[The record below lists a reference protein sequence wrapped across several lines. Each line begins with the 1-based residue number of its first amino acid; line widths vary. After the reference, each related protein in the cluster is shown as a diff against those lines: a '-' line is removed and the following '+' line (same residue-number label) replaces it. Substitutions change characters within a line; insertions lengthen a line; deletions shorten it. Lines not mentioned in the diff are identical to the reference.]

1 MRKKLLV
8 LALVLVLVMSLS
20 VALVACN
27 PTEEAGKAPASELER
42 AKEAVHTMYKDRI
55 PAETASSFS
64 VASVIS
70 LDGGV
75 YVFPVSWSVDSNE
88 ITVGTPEDNQLTI
101 NIPEPSADI
110 NYTLTATITADDGT
124 KATVEFERKVPKFV
138 LFTWE
143 QYKEACEA
151 GDETTVVVRGFV
163 VGINEEPNSSSKGSM
178 WIMDAEGNGY
188 YAYKPKLDS
197 KITETRESIL
207 AEFPFGTEVTVT
219 GTVTVYGGAYEFD
232 TGCTVV
238 KTGKTA
244 TDKGVTLDYTDVTEL
259 WSKATEETKYTLI
272 PSQSTLVSLE
282 GVTLGS
288 IDGKN
293 YKFTVEGSDIQ
304 YIMYMDTYL
313 MDETE
318 LAKLTAKWEVGA
330 KANLKGICNVFGSVY
345 QVYPE
350 DSNALEIIN
359 EDLTDAQKVERVKNA
374 LDIAV
379 KNYGF
384 SGEVKVATAGDGQ
397 LSDVTITYSSNS
409 PAITFDAEKGVLVID
424 KQPTA
429 QTVTVTAT
437 ISLNGET
444 ATKEFTIKVTDDKYD
459 LVENPVADT
468 AYKFGFYQG
477 NNNKMLYLTGEGK
490 DFLDTTEDATKAP
503 DFFLE
508 AVEGGYKIYWNNNS
522 AKSYIAVYKNS
533 DGKVRLQYN
542 TTGAV
547 WTYDAETATFKTVFE
562 GSDYYLGTYSNFD
575 TASISKWDTMPTS
588 FPSHMVKLRELSAD
602 EKVAAAKEALTLEK
616 SYSADFTLPSEGMY
630 GTTLTWTVKEENPA
644 LVIDG
649 YNVTVTPGSTAVQ
662 VVIVATIAL
671 DGATNLTKEITVT
684 VEELKVYLPEFVTEP
699 AAGQYKLAVAQNN
712 LGKTLYFTGAM
723 DGFYLGTTENAG
735 EAVDVTYEVAEG
747 GFYLSFM
754 VDGAKK
760 YVEMYDRGEGKA
772 GVQIVDTPTA
782 VFVLDTKYNMLTAKF
797 GDNTFY
803 LGTYNTFDTLS
814 ASNVSFVNDD
824 NVDKT
829 QFPARLAT
837 LKVATDAD
845 LVQLDKDALELK
857 TSYTDNFTLPATG
870 ANGSTI
876 TWAVTEGTAITIDG
890 TEATVVRGDA
900 DATVK
905 LTATIKLNE
914 ETLTKEFTIT
924 VPKIVEPGEG
934 ALATFTF
941 GENGAAGHVDG
952 SEIQTYT
959 ETSNG
964 YTLELTG
971 LTKVYSGA
979 FDAMGNSCL
988 KLGTGRAIASLSFT
1002 VGDDVKSVNIYI
1014 ACYKANKG
1022 KVNINGTDYELAKLS
1037 NNGEY
1042 DCITIDT
1049 SSVKTITLATL
1060 KGTTRAMINTIEFC
1074 A

>member
-1 MRKKLLV
+1 MKKKLLV
-8 LALVLVLVMSLS
+8 LALVLVLVLSLS
-20 VALVACN
+20 MALVACN
-27 PTEEAGKAPASELER
+27 PAEETEGKAPASELER
-42 AKEAVHTMYKDRI
+42 AKDAVYRLYKDSI
-55 PAETASSFS
+55 PQETAADFKVSTT
-64 VASVIS
+64 VP
-70 LDGGV
+70 LDGI
-75 YVFPVSWSVDSNE
+75 YYFPITWTVSDSK
-88 ITVGTPEDNQLTI
+88 ITVSEPSNNQVTI
-101 NIPEPSADI
+101 DIPEESPEEI

-124 KATVEFERKVPKFV
+124 TATVEFERKVPKYI

-143 QYKEACEA
+143 QYKAACEA
-151 GDETTVVVRGFV
+151 NDKNATVVIKGFV
-163 VGINEEPNSSSKGSM
+163 IGINEEPNSSSKGSM
-178 WIMDAEGNGY
+178 WVMDKDGHGY
-188 YAYKPKLDS
+188 YVYKPTLDS
-197 KITETRESIL
+197 KITESREKML
-207 AEFPFGTEVTVT
+207 AEFPVGTEVEVT
-219 GTVTVYGGAYEFD
+219 GTCTVYNGAYEFNP
-232 TGCTVV
+232 GCTVK

-244 TDKGVTLDYTDVTEL
+244 SDLGVTLDYTDVTEL
-259 WSKATEETKYTLI
+259 WGKATAETKDTLI
-272 PSQSTLVSLE
+272 PSQATLVSLNE
-282 GVTLGS
+282 VTLGS

-293 YKFTVEGSDIQ
+293 YKFTVDGSDLQ

-318 LAKLTAKWEVGA
+318 LDKLTAKWEVGA
-330 KANLKGICNVFGSVY
+330 KANLKGICNVYSSVY

-350 DSNALEIIN
+350 DSNALEIIV
-359 EDLTDAQKVERVKNA
+359 EDLTDAEKVERVKNA

-384 SGEVKVATAGDGQ
+384 SGEIKVATAGDGQ
-397 LSDVTITYSSNS
+397 MADVKITYSTNS
-409 PAITFDAEKGVLVID
+409 SAITFDAEKGVLVID

-562 GSDYYLGTYSNFD
+562 GSDYYLGTYSNYD

-588 FPSHMVKLRELSAD
+588 FPSHMVTLRELSAD

-616 SYSADFTLPSEGMY
+616 SYSADFVLPSEGMY

-876 TWAVTEGTAITIDG
+876 TWAVTEGTAITIEG
-890 TEATVVRGDA
+890 TSATVVRGDA

-905 LTATIKLNE
+905 LTATIKLNDV
-914 ETLTKEFTIT
+914 TLTKEFTIT
-924 VPKIVEPGEG
+924 VPKIVEAGEG
-934 ALATFTF
+934 SQKLYELVF
-941 GENGAAGHVDG
+941 EKAAKD
-952 SEIQTYT
+952 S
-959 ETSNG
+959 TSASPQLV
-964 YTLELTG
+964 LEDSL
-971 LTKVYSGA
+971 
-979 FDAMGNSCL
+979 GNSVTLSGQYMYNPGQYGL
-988 KLGTGRAIASLSFT
+988 KLGKSKTSGNFSF
-1002 VGDDVKSVNIYI
+1002 DINNPDVKKIVVYF
-1014 ACYKANKG
+1014 
-1022 KVNINGTDYELAKLS
+1022 LAWSTSENEITVQGVKKTTS
-1037 NNGEY
+1037 NTKSDAEIVY
-1042 DCITIDT
+1042 DSIEVDITSNTVEIS
-1049 SSVKTITLATL
+1049 SSVRMYIEK
-1060 KGTTRAMINTIEFC
+1060 IEFWS
-1074 A
+1074 

>member
-1 MRKKLLV
+1 MKKKLLV
-8 LALVLVLVMSLS
+8 LALVLVLVLSLS
-20 VALVACN
+20 MALVACN
-27 PTEEAGKAPASELER
+27 PAEETEGKAPASELER
-42 AKEAVHTMYKDRI
+42 AKDAVYRLYKDSI
-55 PAETASSFS
+55 PQETAADFKVSTT
-64 VASVIS
+64 VP
-70 LDGGV
+70 LDGI
-75 YVFPVSWSVDSNE
+75 YYFPITWTVSDSK
-88 ITVGTPEDNQLTI
+88 ITVSEPSNNQVTI
-101 NIPEPSADI
+101 DIPEESPEEI
-110 NYTLTATITADDGT
+110 NYTLTATIKADDGT
-124 KATVEFERKVPKFV
+124 TATVEFERKVPKYI

-143 QYKEACEA
+143 QYKAACEA
-151 GDETTVVVRGFV
+151 NDKNATVVIKGFV
-163 VGINEEPNSSSKGSM
+163 IGINEEPNSSSKGSM
-178 WIMDAEGNGY
+178 WVMDKDGHGY
-188 YAYKPKLDS
+188 YVYKPTLDS
-197 KITETRESIL
+197 KITESREKML
-207 AEFPFGTEVTVT
+207 AEFPVGTEVEVT
-219 GTVTVYGGAYEFD
+219 GTCTVYNGAYEFNP
-232 TGCTVV
+232 GCTVK

-244 TDKGVTLDYTDVTEL
+244 SDLGVTLDYTDVTEL
-259 WSKATEETKYTLI
+259 WGKATAETKDTLI
-272 PSQSTLVSLE
+272 PSQATLVSLNE
-282 GVTLGS
+282 VTLGS
-288 IDGKN
+288 VDGKN
-293 YKFTVEGSDIQ
+293 YKFTVDGSDLQ

-330 KANLKGICNVFGSVY
+330 KANLKGICNVYSSVY

-350 DSNALEIIN
+350 DSNALEIIV
-359 EDLTDAQKVERVKNA
+359 EELTDAEKVERVKNA

-384 SGEVKVATAGDGQ
+384 SGEIKVATAGDGQ
-397 LSDVTITYSSNS
+397 MADVKITYSSNS

-588 FPSHMVKLRELSAD
+588 FPSHMVTLRELSAD

-616 SYSADFTLPSEGMY
+616 SYSADFTLPSEGLY

-671 DGATNLTKEITVT
+671 DGATNLDKEITVT
-684 VEELKVYLPEFVTEP
+684 VEQYKVYLPEYVTTP
-699 AAGQYKLAVAQNN
+699 AAGTYKLAMEQAS
-712 LGKTLYFTGAM
+712 LGKTLYFTGSM
-723 DGFYLGTTENAG
+723 SGYYYETSEDVS
-735 EAVDVTYEVAEG
+735 EAVDIIVAAGSVEGTYT
-747 GFYLSFM
+747 LSF
-754 VDGAKK
+754 VDEGVTKYL
-760 YVEMYDRGEGKA
+760 YVEQSGKYTNVKIGA
-772 GVQIVDTPTA
+772 TPCDWTWDETKNVLLVDVSGTQ
-782 VFVLDTKYNMLTAKF
+782 Y
-797 GDNTFY
+797 Y
-803 LGTYNTFDTLS
+803 LGTYGTNSTIGVS
-814 ASNVSFVNDD
+814 KASYIEDSSVIGVSQFV
-824 NVDKT
+824 
-829 QFPARLAT
+829 ARLAT

-845 LVQLDKDALELK
+845 LAQLDKDALELK
-857 TSYTDNFTLPATG
+857 TSYTENFTLPATG

-876 TWAVTEGTAITIDG
+876 TWAVTEGTAITIEG
-890 TEATVVRGDA
+890 TTAKVTRGDA

-905 LTATIKLNE
+905 LTATIKLNDA
-914 ETLTKEFTIT
+914 TLTKEFTIT
-924 VPKIVEPGEG
+924 VPKMS
-934 ALATFTF
+934 
-941 GENGAAGHVDG
+941 DG
-952 SEIQTYT
+952 SEPTLAATISFADKANRTVFDPDTAKTQVWEQNGIKFTNNQASSTSPIADYADPVRCYKSSDIIIEYT
-959 ETSNG
+959 GIIKLVFACDGGSKYVLTSDSISNG
-964 YTLELTG
+964 GVLTTDETTVTITFAEPVDSVTIANLGQQARINTMEVYTL
-971 LTKVYSGA
+971 A
-979 FDAMGNSCL
+979 A
-988 KLGTGRAIASLSFT
+988 
-1002 VGDDVKSVNIYI
+1002 
-1014 ACYKANKG
+1014 
-1022 KVNINGTDYELAKLS
+1022 
-1037 NNGEY
+1037 
-1042 DCITIDT
+1042 
-1049 SSVKTITLATL
+1049 
-1060 KGTTRAMINTIEFC
+1060 
-1074 A
+1074 

>member
-8 LALVLVLVMSLS
+8 LTLVLVLVMSLS

-219 GTVTVYGGAYEFD
+219 GTVTVYGGAYEFN

-259 WSKATEETKYTLI
+259 WSKATEETKDTLI

-293 YKFTVEGSDIQ
+293 YKFTVDGSDLQ

-318 LAKLTAKWEVGA
+318 LAKLKDKWEIGA

-350 DSNALEIIN
+350 DSNALEIIV
-359 EDLTDAQKVERVKNA
+359 EELTDAEKVERVKNA

-397 LSDVTITYSSNS
+397 MADVKITYSTNS
-409 PAITFDAEKGVLVID
+409 SAITFDAEKGVLVID

-490 DFLDTTEDATKAP
+490 DFLDTTEDPTAAP

-508 AVEGGYKIYWNNNS
+508 AVEGGYKIYCNNNS

-562 GSDYYLGTYSNFD
+562 GSDYYLGTYSNYD

-616 SYSADFTLPSEGMY
+616 SYSANFTLPSEGMY

-684 VEELKVYLPEFVTEP
+684 VEEMKIYLPEFVTNP
-699 AAGQYKLAVAQNN
+699 AEGQYKLAIAQNN

-876 TWAVTEGTAITIDG
+876 TWAVTEGTAIAIEG
-890 TEATVVRGDA
+890 TQATVVRGDA

-924 VPKIVEPGEG
+924 VPKMS
-934 ALATFTF
+934 
-941 GENGAAGHVDG
+941 DG
-952 SEIQTYT
+952 SEPTLA
-959 ETSNG
+959 TSIKVGDRIILANVDG
-964 YTLELTG
+964 KSELTSVTNDIG
-971 LTKVYSGA
+971 VRTQYDVVPAGTYVLEVVAGTAEGSFA
-979 FDAMGNSCL
+979 FKTLDGQYLEFHGSSNKLYLSAELGDSSSWTVTFTDTNAKIVNVASTDRVLQYNSNSNQE
-988 KLGTGRAIASLSFT
+988 RF
-1002 VGDDVKSVNIYI
+1002 
-1014 ACYKANKG
+1014 ACYKG
-1022 KVNINGTDYELAKLS
+1022 TQQDVNIFVVA
-1037 NNGEY
+1037 
-1042 DCITIDT
+1042 
-1049 SSVKTITLATL
+1049 
-1060 KGTTRAMINTIEFC
+1060 
-1074 A
+1074 

>member
-219 GTVTVYGGAYEFD
+219 GTVTVYGGAYEFN

-259 WSKATEETKYTLI
+259 WSKATEETKDTLI

-293 YKFTVEGSDIQ
+293 YKFTVDGSDLQ

-318 LAKLTAKWEVGA
+318 LAKLKDKWEIGA

-350 DSNALEIIN
+350 DSNALEIIV
-359 EDLTDAQKVERVKNA
+359 EELTDAEKVERVKNA

-397 LSDVTITYSSNS
+397 MADVKITYSTNS
-409 PAITFDAEKGVLVID
+409 SAITFDAEKGVLVID

-490 DFLDTTEDATKAP
+490 DFLDTTEDPTAAP

-616 SYSADFTLPSEGMY
+616 SYSADFVLPSEGLY
-630 GTTLTWTVKEENPA
+630 GTTLTWTVKEENDY
-644 LVIDG
+644 LSIDG
-649 YNVTVTPGSTAVQ
+649 YNVTITPGKTAQQ
-662 VVIVATIAL
+662 VVIIATIAL

-684 VEELKVYLPEFVTEP
+684 VEEMKIYIPVAVETPTLGTF
-699 AAGQYKLAVAQNN
+699 KLAMNHTK
-712 LGKTLYFTGAM
+712 LGKTLYFIGAM
-723 DGFYLGTTENAG
+723 DGFYYATSDDVADAVDITVAAGSAADTYTLSFVDGDGVTQYLYMEKSGNYTNVKYGTTAADWKWNDELKTYTFTLEGEDIFLGTDASS
-735 EAVDVTYEVAEG
+735 TYDTISQRFMNQAEKSIVA
-747 GFYLSFM
+747 
-754 VDGAKK
+754 K
-760 YVEMYDRGEGKA
+760 MY
-772 GVQIVDTPTA
+772 
-782 VFVLDTKYNMLTAKF
+782 
-797 GDNTFY
+797 
-803 LGTYNTFDTLS
+803 
-814 ASNVSFVNDD
+814 
-824 NVDKT
+824 
-829 QFPARLAT
+829 T

-845 LVQLDKDALELK
+845 IAQLDKDALELK
-857 TSYTDNFTLPATG
+857 ASYTDNFTLPATG

-876 TWAVTEGTAITIDG
+876 TWAVTEGTAIAIEG
-890 TEATVVRGDA
+890 TQATVVRGDA

-905 LTATIKLNE
+905 LTATIKLNDV
-914 ETLTKEFTIT
+914 TLTKEFTIT
-924 VPKIVEPGEG
+924 VPKMS
-934 ALATFTF
+934 
-941 GENGAAGHVDG
+941 DG
-952 SEIQTYT
+952 SEPTLA
-959 ETSNG
+959 TSIKVGDRIILANVEG
-964 YTLELTG
+964 KSELTSVTNDIG
-971 LTKVYSGA
+971 VRTQYDVVPAGTYVLEVVAGTAEGSFA
-979 FDAMGNSCL
+979 FKTLDGQYLEFHGSSNKLYLSAELGDSSSWTVTFTDTNAKIVNVASTDRVLQYNSNSNQE
-988 KLGTGRAIASLSFT
+988 RF
-1002 VGDDVKSVNIYI
+1002 
-1014 ACYKANKG
+1014 ACYKG
-1022 KVNINGTDYELAKLS
+1022 TQQDVNIFVVA
-1037 NNGEY
+1037 
-1042 DCITIDT
+1042 
-1049 SSVKTITLATL
+1049 
-1060 KGTTRAMINTIEFC
+1060 
-1074 A
+1074 

>member
-20 VALVACN
+20 MALVACN
-27 PTEEAGKAPASELER
+27 PAEETEGKAPASELER
-42 AKEAVHTMYKDRI
+42 AKEAVYTMYKDRI

-75 YVFPVSWSVDSNE
+75 YVFPVSWSVDSSE
-88 ITVGTPEDNQLTI
+88 ITVGEPQDNQLTI

-110 NYTLTATITADDGT
+110 NYKLTATITADDGT

-178 WIMDAEGNGY
+178 WIMDAEGHGY

-219 GTVTVYGGAYEFD
+219 GTVTVYGGAYEFN

-259 WSKATEETKYTLI
+259 WSKATEETKDTLI
-272 PSQSTLVSLE
+272 PCQSTMVSLNE
-282 GVTLGS
+282 VTLGS

-293 YKFTVEGSDIQ
+293 YKFTVDGSDLQ

-318 LAKLTAKWEVGA
+318 LAKLKDKWEVGA
-330 KANLKGICNVFGSVY
+330 KANLKGICNVYNSVY

-350 DSNALEIIN
+350 DSNALEIIV
-359 EDLTDAQKVERVKNA
+359 EELTDAEKVERVKNA

-384 SGEVKVATAGDGQ
+384 SGEIKVATAGDGQ
-397 LSDVTITYSSNS
+397 MADVKITYSTNS
-409 PAITFDAEKGVLVID
+409 SAITFDAEKGVLVID

-477 NNNKMLYLTGEGK
+477 NLSKMLYLDGGEDDRGY
-490 DFLDTTEDATKAP
+490 LTTTVDSTKAP

-562 GSDYYLGTYSNFD
+562 GSDYYLGTYSNYD

-588 FPSHMVKLRELSAD
+588 FPSHMVTLRELSAD

-616 SYSADFTLPSEGMY
+616 SYSADFTLPSEGLY
-630 GTTLTWTVKEENPA
+630 GTTLSWTVKEENPA

-723 DGFYLGTTENAG
+723 DGYYLGTTENAG

-772 GVQIVDTPTA
+772 GVQIVDTPTS

-837 LKVATDAD
+837 LKIATDAD

-857 TSYTDNFTLPATG
+857 TSYTENFTLPATG

-876 TWAVTEGTAITIDG
+876 TWAVTEGTAITIEG
-890 TEATVVRGDA
+890 TTAKVTRGEA

-924 VPKIVEPGEG
+924 VPKMS
-934 ALATFTF
+934 
-941 GENGAAGHVDG
+941 DG
-952 SEIQTYT
+952 SEPTLA
-959 ETSNG
+959 TSIKVGDRIVLANVDG
-964 YTLELTG
+964 KSELTG
-971 LTKVYSGA
+971 VSNGIGVRTQYEGTAPAATYVLEVVAGTAEGSFA
-979 FDAMGNSCL
+979 FKTQDGQYLEFHGTSN
-988 KLGTGRAIASLSFT
+988 KLYLSAELGDSSSWTVTFT
-1002 VGDDVKSVNIYI
+1002 DTTAKIVNVATPERVLQYNNNANQERF
-1014 ACYKANKG
+1014 ACYKG
-1022 KVNINGTDYELAKLS
+1022 TQQDVNIFVVA
-1037 NNGEY
+1037 
-1042 DCITIDT
+1042 
-1049 SSVKTITLATL
+1049 
-1060 KGTTRAMINTIEFC
+1060 
-1074 A
+1074 

>member
-8 LALVLVLVMSLS
+8 LTLVLVLVMSLS

-219 GTVTVYGGAYEFD
+219 GTVTVYGGAYEFN

-259 WSKATEETKYTLI
+259 WSKATEETKDTLI

-293 YKFTVEGSDIQ
+293 YKFTVDGSDLQ

-318 LAKLTAKWEVGA
+318 LAKLKDKWEIGA

-350 DSNALEIIN
+350 DSNALEIIV
-359 EDLTDAQKVERVKNA
+359 EELTDAEKVERVKNA

-397 LSDVTITYSSNS
+397 MADVKITYSTNS
-409 PAITFDAEKGVLVID
+409 SAITFDAEKGVLVID

-490 DFLDTTEDATKAP
+490 DFLDTTEDPTAAP

-562 GSDYYLGTYSNFD
+562 GSDYYLGTYSNYD

-588 FPSHMVKLRELSAD
+588 FPSHMVTLRELSAD

-616 SYSADFTLPSEGMY
+616 SYSADFTLPSEGLY
-630 GTTLTWTVKEENPA
+630 GTTLSWTVKTENDY
-644 LVIDG
+644 LSIDG
-649 YNVTVTPGSTAVQ
+649 YNVTITPGKTAQQ

-857 TSYTDNFTLPATG
+857 TSYTENFTLPATG

-876 TWAVTEGTAITIDG
+876 TWAVTEGTAIAIEG
-890 TEATVVRGDA
+890 TQATVVRGDA

-905 LTATIKLNE
+905 LTATIKLNDV
-914 ETLTKEFTIT
+914 TLTKEFTIT